1 MSIIIDF
8 DHICELWLPFYVI
21 YQSGLEIHHG
31 FIWEYV
37 THERY
42 LLVGNGEVGAT
53 LSGIST
59 DRHGAFQYKLLLT
72 SIAMLVVGYDHIFGF
87 WLLFYVI
94 YRLDF
99 EIHQGFIT

>member
-1 MSIIIDF
+1 MILIIDF
-8 DHICELWLPFYVI
+8 DHICELWFPFYII

-53 LSGIST
+53 LSGIS
-59 DRHGAFQYKLLLT
+59 DMEHSKKNYYWRILRY
-72 SIAMLVVGYDHIFGF
+72 
-87 WLLFYVI
+87 
-94 YRLDF
+94 
-99 EIHQGFIT
+99 